1 MWQGQTVGMEER
13 TLAEKIKNRIVVLT
27 AAVFFFGAFI
37 WCLLK
42 PAVPFSESERRP
54 LEKMP
59 SLSVSGLVS
68 GKFMKDFESYSM
80 DQFPMRN
87 GFRTLKSIVSL
98 YLLGQKD
105 TGGIYLAEGYAS
117 KLEYP
122 MNAVSLENAA
132 SRFRRIYEKYLKDQ
146 NVKIYLSIIPD
157 KNFVLAGRNDYPAMD
172 YEKFARSLREKTD
185 YMQYIDIYD
194 CLELA
199 DYYKTDTHW
208 RQERIVDVA
217 QRLAEG
223 MGISLSEEY
232 ELKTLNVPFYGVY
245 YGQSALPLAPE
256 EICYLDSGLFDTCR
270 VFDYE
275 TNEEISVYDMERAE
289 GRDPYEM
296 FIAGPKSLLVVQNES
311 ADTDRRLI
319 IFRDS
324 FGSSIAPLLFE
335 GYSEITLID
344 IRYLSSELLGNFV
357 EFDNADVLFLYSS
370 LVLNN
375 SETLK

>member
-1 MWQGQTVGMEER
+1 MWSGQTVGMEER
-13 TLAEKIKNRIVVLT
+13 ILTEKVKNRIVVFA
-27 AAVFFFGAFI
+27 AAVFFLGAFI

-42 PAVPFSESERRP
+42 PAVPFSESERRS
-54 LEKMP
+54 LKTMP
-59 SLSVSGLVS
+59 SFSVSGFVS
-68 GKFMKDFESYSM
+68 GKFMKDFESCSM
-80 DQFPMRN
+80 DQFPMRDS
-87 GFRTLKSIVSL
+87 FRTLKSVVAL

-122 MNAVSLENAA
+122 MNTASLDNAA
-132 SRFRRIYEKYLKDQ
+132 SRFRYIYEKYLKDR
-146 NVKIYLSIIPD
+146 NVKLYLSIIPD
-157 KNFVLAGRNDYPAMD
+157 KNSVLAGEKGYPAMD
-172 YEKFARSLREKTD
+172 YQAFARYLQEKTD

-208 RQERIVDVA
+208 RQGKILDVA
-217 QRLAEG
+217 RRLAEG

-232 ELKTLNVPFYGVY
+232 MVQTLKTPFYGVY
-245 YGQSALPLAPE
+245 YGQSALPLAPD
-256 EICYLDSGLFDTCR
+256 EICYLESGIFDQCR

-275 TNEEISVYDMERAE
+275 TNEEIPVYDMEKAE

-296 FIAGPKSLLVVQNES
+296 FLAGPKSLLRVQNES

-335 GYSEITLID
+335 GYSEILLID
-344 IRYLSSELLGNFV
+344 IRYLSSELLGNYV
-357 EFDNADVLFLYSS
+357 EFDNADVLFLYST